1 MRAEVLTTAV
11 GDAYAAAVEHGS
23 EGGETRGI
31 SIRGDRLTVWTE
43 RDGRRE
49 VLLDALLDEGDAGL
63 LFEALKRIRDPAQFD
78 ELFDVLTNAE
88 ICSGDD
94 GRIHICDEGFGH
106 ILGIVLEEP

>member
-11 GDAYAAAVEHGS
+11 GDAYAAAVEGS
-23 EGGETRGI
+23 EGSETRGI

-63 LFEALKRIRDPAQFD
+63 LFEALKRIKDPARFD
-78 ELFDVLTNAE
+78 EIFDAITNAE
-88 ICSGDD
+88 MCTGDD
-94 GRIHICDEGFGH
+94 GRIHICDEDFGH
-106 ILGIVLEEP
+106 VVEILLEEP